1 METTMKN
8 VKTGALLAALALV
21 HTSSPTY
28 ALSAA
33 QDPPPTANKVVQ
45 SETTEK
51 PTLLTFYING
61 TQLLKKAS
69 TGEHAIEKSFQE
81 IVTHLGKESRW
92 ARVGISLNYPYTNF
106 LEGTGPNDFHI
117 PDKFKVIYGRI
128 LKVAKQMNLPVL
140 VAFNGSVWVG
150 GDGPFHRYWKT
161 KDGGKYLMRYKDG
174 QVNEGIKIK
183 TNTIPRA
190 TLSEYLGFSGY
201 VNSSQALLLTNSK
214 HATDYHESRIAVLR
228 VAVKMFK
235 ELDGQYPDVIQAF
248 STDSEVSTFSF
259 RKDENGRFIGL
270 GYEDFVTVPFCEK
283 HGIANREEYFK
294 NRTFT
299 YDNAEDLKWFEFR
312 SDLHRDF
319 VASTAHT
326 IRSEFKR
333 RRVFTHQL
341 LQPDSDKVMPGLG
354 YDFASP
360 QSTAI
365 VPDTNPGV
373 TVYVYGG
380 RDKRVK
386 VAIDEFAEKA
396 GDKVWGA
403 MEFHPGKQ
411 WSVSSDK
418 KAEYTYEFVRYLYKR
433 NVRLICPFSWESN
446 SLDSAVKGS
455 GVDEGIRRFIAEGPD
470 RR

>member
-1 METTMKN
+1 MSRYCCRIPSLLL
-8 VKTGALLAALALV
+8 VLLGLAAGPQ
-21 HTSSPTY
+21 SK
-28 ALSAA
+28 SAVPEKGA
-33 QDPPPTANKVVQ
+33 QD
-45 SETTEK
+45 K
-51 PTLLTFYING
+51 PAREQTLLTFYINA

-69 TGEHAIEKSFQE
+69 SGEHAIEKSFQE

-117 PDKFKVIYGRI
+117 PDRFKVIYGRI
-128 LKVAKQMNLPVL
+128 LKVARQMNLPVL
-140 VAFNGSVWVG
+140 VAFNGSVWAG

-174 QVNEGIKIK
+174 QVNESIKTK

-190 TLSEYLGFSGY
+190 TLSKYLGFSGY

-228 VAVKMFK
+228 LAVNMFK
-235 ELDGQYPDVIQAF
+235 ELDGLYPDAIQAF

-259 RKDENGRFIGL
+259 RKGKNGRFVGL
-270 GYEDFVTVPFCEK
+270 GYEDFVTIPFCRK
-283 HGIANREEYFK
+283 YGISNRDEYFR
-294 NRTFT
+294 NRKFT
-299 YDNAEDLKWFEFR
+299 YDNVDDLKWFKFR
-312 SDLHRDF
+312 SDLHREF

-326 IRSEFKR
+326 IRSEFKLKR
-333 RRVFTHQL
+333 IFTHQL

-354 YDFASP
+354 HDFASP

-365 VPDTNPGV
+365 VRDTNPGV

-380 RDKRVK
+380 RDIWVK
-386 VAIDEFAEKA
+386 GAINEFAEKA

-403 MEFHPGKQ
+403 MEFHPGKH

-418 KAEYTYEFVRYLYKR
+418 KADYTYEFVRYLYNR

-446 SLDSAVKGS
+446 SLDSAVKGT
-455 GVDEGIRRFIAEGPD
+455 GVDEGIRRFIAEGPGS
-470 RR
+470 RSR